1 MLIVDERQ
9 AERARKRRSW
19 PIRKF
24 RLGQEPDEDLSA
36 TTTPEQRLGMMWPL
50 AVDAWMLGGRE
61 IPDYRREDT
70 PGQVMR
76 AANSRA
82 R

>member
-1 MLIVDERQ
+1 MPIVDETQ

-24 RLGQEPDEDLSA
+24 RLGQEPDGDLSG
-36 TTTPEQRLGMMWPL
+36 TTTPEQRLGMMWAL
-50 AVDAWMLGGRE
+50 AVDAWRLSGRE
-61 IPDYRREDT
+61 IPDYRRKDT
-70 PGQVMR
+70 PGEIMR

-82 R
+82 G